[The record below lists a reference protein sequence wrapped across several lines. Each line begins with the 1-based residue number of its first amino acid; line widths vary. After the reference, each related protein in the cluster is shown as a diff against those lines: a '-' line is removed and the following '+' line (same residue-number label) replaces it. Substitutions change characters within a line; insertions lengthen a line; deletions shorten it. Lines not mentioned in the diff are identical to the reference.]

1 MSDVFISE
9 LVVIPSRYVWVI
21 KRVENFCRRTFFR
34 FHTILFFGL
43 FLIYHLC
50 YGEWNNRRERLESA
64 AETLRGWKRCDCLF
78 CVCDALKLHSGN
90 LSWRTEIV
98 WMEMK
103 NGKPSSHRFLRSY
116 YQMTQGHIYWY
127 FYTHIRQNITQT
139 YWELIQLLTFS
150 PFSQY

>member
-9 LVVIPSRYVWVI
+9 LVVIPSRYVGVF
-21 KRVENFCRRTFFR
+21 KRVENFCTRTFFR
-34 FHTILFFGL
+34 FHTILLVFFFNL
-43 FLIYHLC
+43 SFML
-50 YGEWNNRRERLESA
+50 WRMKQQERATVVRSWDFA
-64 AETLRGWKRCDCLF
+64 GWKRCDCLF
-78 CVCDALKLHSGN
+78 CDCDALKLHSGN

-103 NGKPSSHRFLRSY
+103 NGKPSSHCFLCSY

-127 FYTHIRQNITQT
+127 LYTHIRQNITQT

-150 PFSQY
+150 PFSQH